1 MFLFIYRLF
10 CGYLYVR
17 VKAKNPEKILN
28 LANAKGLGIWR
39 VSVKEDT
46 IYFKIGIHSF
56 KKLRIFKRKI
66 PCKIHITK
74 KIGLPF
80 FIAKN
85 RKRYGLAVGMLIFC
99 AILYLMSGYVWNI
112 CISGNK
118 EIKSTEILDS
128 LNKIGIYEG
137 VKISS
142 IEPEEKRNEL
152 LLVQDGL
159 AWAAIN
165 IEGSKI
171 TVDVTETKEK
181 ENIETKPSNLVA
193 NEDGIIKKIEVKSG
207 VIKAKVGDAVQKG
220 QMLVS
225 GIREYEDG
233 RMDFTRSVGNVYAEV
248 EYSFETIQPTR
259 VTEFLKNGEVLE
271 RQILSIF
278 GVKIPLYLG
287 GVEGTYITGANE
299 EKISS
304 GNSYLPIKIISKK
317 FYKTKKTTY
326 TLSEERAKKRAEKTA
341 NKKIAELLGKG
352 ELIDKK
358 QKIVCDENTLIIKTN
373 IKCVKDIVFEENL
386 LLDTSN

>member
-85 RKRYGLAVGMLIFC
+85 RKRYGMAVGMLIFC

>member
-1 MFLFIYRLF
+1 M
-10 CGYLYVR
+10 R

-85 RKRYGLAVGMLIFC
+85 RKRYGMAVGMLIFC

-259 VTEFLKNGEVLE
+259 VTEFLKTGEVLE

-287 GVEGTYITGANE
+287 GVEGTYITGVNE

-317 FYKTKKTTY
+317 FHKTKKTTY

-352 ELIDKK
+352 ELIYKK

>member
-1 MFLFIYRLF
+1 M
-10 CGYLYVR
+10 R

-66 PCKIHITK
+66 PCKIYITK

-85 RKRYGLAVGMLIFC
+85 RKRYGMAVGMLIFC

>member
-1 MFLFIYRLF
+1 M
-10 CGYLYVR
+10 R

-85 RKRYGLAVGMLIFC
+85 RKRYGMAVGMLIFC

-248 EYSFETIQPTR
+248 EYSFETLQPTR

-352 ELIDKK
+352 ELIYKK
-358 QKIVCDENTLIIKTN
+358 QKIVCDKNTLIIKTN

>member
-17 VKAKNPEKILN
+17 VRAKNPEKILN

-85 RKRYGLAVGMLIFC
+85 RKRYGMAVGMLIFC

>member
-28 LANAKGLGIWR
+28 LASAKGLGVWR
-39 VSVKEDT
+39 VTAKEDT
-46 IYFKIGIHSF
+46 LYFKIGIHSF

-74 KIGLPF
+74 KIGFPF
-80 FIAKN
+80 FVAKN
-85 RKRYGLAVGMLIFC
+85 RKRYGMAVGMLIFF

-118 EIKSTEILDS
+118 EIKSEEILSS
-128 LNKIGIYEG
+128 LNQIGIYEG
-137 VKISS
+137 ARISD

-152 LLVQDGL
+152 LLLQDGL

-181 ENIETKPSNLVA
+181 DSLKTDPSNLIA

-207 VIKAKVGDAVQKG
+207 VIKTKVGDAVQKG
-220 QMLVS
+220 QMLVA

-233 RMDFTRSVGNVYAEV
+233 RMDFTRSVGNIYAEV
-248 EYSFETIQPTR
+248 DYSFSTVQPLK
-259 VTEFLKNGEVLE
+259 VKEFLKTGEEYE
-271 RQILSIF
+271 RKVLSIF

-287 GVEGTYITGANE
+287 NIEGTYETAANA

-304 GNSYLPIKIISKK
+304 GKSYLPIKIISKK
-317 FYKTKKTTY
+317 FYKTKEVTY
-326 TLSEERAKKRAEKTA
+326 TLNEDRAKIRAQKIA
-341 NKKIAELLGKG
+341 DKKISELVGSG
-352 ELIDKK
+352 EIINKH
-358 QKIVCDENTLIIKTN
+358 QKIVCDGNTFTINTR
-373 IKCVKDIVFEENL
+373 IKCLKDIVFEENL

>member
-1 MFLFIYRLF
+1 MFLFIYRLL

-39 VSVKEDT
+39 ASVKEDT

-80 FIAKN
+80 FVQKN
-85 RKRYGLAVGMLIFC
+85 RKRYGMAVGVLLFF

-118 EIKSTEILDS
+118 EIKSSEILAS

-137 VKISS
+137 TKISS
-142 IEPEEKRNEL
+142 IDPEEKRNEL

-207 VIKAKVGDAVQKG
+207 AIKAKVGDAVQKG

-248 EYSFETIQPTR
+248 EYSFETIQPIR
-259 VTEFLKNGEVLE
+259 VTEFLKTGEVLE
-271 RQILSIF
+271 KKILSIF
-278 GVKIPLYLG
+278 TVKIPLYLG

-304 GNSYLPIKIISKK
+304 GNSYLPIKITSKK

-326 TLSEERAKKRAEKTA
+326 TLIEERAKKRAEKTA
-341 NKKIAELLGKG
+341 NKKIAELLGEG
-352 ELIDKK
+352 ELIDKE
-358 QKIVCDENTLIIKTN
+358 QKIVCDGNTLTIKTN